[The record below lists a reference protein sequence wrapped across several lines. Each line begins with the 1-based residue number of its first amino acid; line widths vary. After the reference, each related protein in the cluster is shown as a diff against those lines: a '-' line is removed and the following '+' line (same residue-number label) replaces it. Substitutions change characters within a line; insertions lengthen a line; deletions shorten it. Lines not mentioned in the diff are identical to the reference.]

1 MSKEDLKVN
10 PVDQEVTKDDLR
22 KVHGGNI
29 LPGKM
34 ETCIDLGD
42 AKDCKCHSPRSFCSS
57 SS

>member
-1 MSKEDLKVN
+1 MSKDDLKVK
-10 PVDQEVTKDDLR
+10 PADQEVTNDDLR

-34 ETCIDLGD
+34 ETCFDVGD
-42 AKDCKCHSPRSFCSS
+42 ENCRCHSPRSHCSS